1 MSLKKTLISWLAALA
16 LGLPVFTSGAIAH
29 DPHKITVLA
38 GFPGWDHLMPFLAL
52 TRNLG
57 FYERYG
63 LDVDFK
69 GGNYLRAWQTA
80 QSGRWD
86 AGYLSFGDTF
96 ILNDRGVKTKVVAS
110 TLYGA
115 AVVSTHNS
123 IKGPQDLKGKT
134 AGIIHPRHW
143 MYYIFKYQIL
153 PAHGL
158 KPDDM
163 KYRKVSVNEGGLV
176 LSRNEIQ
183 AYYMF
188 EPQGT
193 NYANNPNV
201 KILWEWREVC
211 CKGEIYRNALAMNAK
226 FIQEHP
232 DLAKKVVWAHLD
244 AMNFIE
250 KSPEAAASI
259 MQRESRIPLR
269 AVVLARDKS
278 GRDKRKIPM
287 DYVQSALDGYKKIG
301 WIKKALKASEVV
313 DYSMHKGYTYKP

>member
-1 MSLKKTLISWLAALA
+1 M
-16 LGLPVFTSGAIAH
+16 
-29 DPHKITVLA
+29 
-38 GFPGWDHLMPFLAL
+38 
-52 TRNLG
+52 
-57 FYERYG
+57 
-63 LDVDFK
+63 
-69 GGNYLRAWQTA
+69 
-80 QSGRWD
+80 
-86 AGYLSFGDTF
+86 GDSF

-115 AVVSTHNS
+115 AVVSVNDS
-123 IKGPQDLKGKT
+123 IKTPKDLIGKT

-163 KYRKVSVNEGGLV
+163 KYRKVSVPEGGLV

-201 KILWEWREVC
+201 KILWEWREVLDN
-211 CKGEIYRNALAMNAK
+211 GVVFRNALVMNAK

-244 AMNFIE
+244 SMNFIQ
-250 KSPEAAASI
+250 KSPETAANI
-259 MQRESRIPLR
+259 MHRESRIPLKP
-269 AVVLARDKS
+269 VILARDKS
-278 GRDKRKIPM
+278 GRDKRKVPL
-287 DYVQSALDGYKKIG
+287 DYIQSALDGYKKIG
-301 WIKKALKASEVV
+301 WLKNALRAEDVV
-313 DYSMHKGYTYKP
+313 DYSMQKGYAYKP